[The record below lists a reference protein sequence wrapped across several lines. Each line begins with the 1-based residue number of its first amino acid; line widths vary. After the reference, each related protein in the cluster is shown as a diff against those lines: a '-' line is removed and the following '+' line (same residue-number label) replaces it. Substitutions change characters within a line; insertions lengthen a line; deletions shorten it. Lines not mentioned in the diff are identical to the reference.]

1 MSFPKYSLE
10 YEILICFDGVALYHV
25 TRYISFKTPN
35 KSVWHDVGK
44 NKKVNV
50 TNLKTNMKKYCCV
63 LDHLKKKRT
72 KPCLQLVIK
81 DKEPGQDEG
90 IQRHSINSN
99 SISKEPGV
107 GFNTAYSTNPC
118 NSWEKTVNFHVL
130 DNDRSCFLT
139 SVSTVKGGFHFL
151 FVTDCLPRKSRYKT
165 YLPCNHVQPT
175 MEDVVV
181 DFF

>member
-1 MSFPKYSLE
+1 MTL
-10 YEILICFDGVALYHV
+10 
-25 TRYISFKTPN
+25 
-35 KSVWHDVGK
+35 GK
-44 NKKVNV
+44 KGKCHQ
-50 TNLKTNMKKYCCV
+50 LKTNIKKSCCV
-63 LDHLKKKRT
+63 LDHRKKKCL

-81 DKEPGQDEG
+81 DKELGQDEG

-130 DNDRSCFLT
+130 DNDSSCFLT
-139 SVSTVKGGFHFL
+139 SVSTVKDRLHFL
-151 FVTDCLPRKSRYKT
+151 FVKDCLPRESWYKT
-165 YLPCNHVQPT
+165 YLPCNQVQPT
-175 MEDVVV
+175 MEDVFV